1 MSRTKGSRNKH
12 KKEKPVKEKKKRGR
26 PSKQHQQQQQKQ
38 TINVN
43 IGGSGG
49 GGGGG
54 GGEKQI
60 PVPYQLPFDP
70 SLITPNYGIND
81 RQPSNPLID
90 ATKDIMTP
98 LMQSIISNQMQKVDR
113 IPVKDA
119 VKPINPVIPEPI
131 PQAIPIPQKDQ
142 SHPIPP
148 ELITNMDLPIPSKQT
163 QQKLIKKTIKPQ
175 SPPEPTPLHDEY
187 KLPPDTFPLKPSK
200 KN

>member
-163 QQKLIKKTIKPQ
+163 QQKLIKKTNKPQ
-175 SPPEPTPLHDEY
+175 SPPEPTPSHDIT
-187 KLPPDTFPLKPSK
+187 PDTFPLKPSK
-200 KN
+200 KK

>member
-1 MSRTKGSRNKH
+1 MSRTKGSHNKH

-43 IGGSGG
+43 IGGSG

-148 ELITNMDLPIPSKQT
+148 ELITNRNFSTQGKQAQ
-163 QQKLIKKTIKPQ
+163 QQKQ
-175 SPPEPTPLHDEY
+175 NHMHYQNQPPYMT
-187 KLPPDTFPLKPSK
+187 T
-200 KN
+200 